1 MHRLFT
7 LICNELDFMY
17 TYKVLPGRELA
28 VPNPKKYFSLLLN
41 IYLFQII
48 TIKYKRYMNFY
59 KKCNDNAVIC
69 CVTLIQ
75 HGLRVNRIR
84 IIKKVRLIQI

>member
-17 TYKVLPGRELA
+17 TYKVLPKRELA

-59 KKCNDNAVIC
+59 KKYNDNAVIC